1 MFRFLVKS
9 ALAGVMLYGFH
20 QLPAKAQDALVVTI
34 DQARVMRIDQPV
46 STIVIGNPAIADAS
60 MPDQNTLILT
70 AKSYGETNLLMLD
83 EEGSVIAE
91 HPVIVSAANYNTV
104 SVYRG
109 TSRSTMSCAPEC
121 YPSPQLGDAA
131 DSYSTQTG
139 VIQSRNSLA
148 QSYATTQQGAQ

>member
-1 MFRFLVKS
+1 MFRLLVPS
-9 ALAGVMLYGFH
+9 ALVGAVLCSMSAPVL
-20 QLPAKAQDALVVTI
+20 AQDALVVTI
-34 DQARVMRIDQPV
+34 DQARVMRIDKPV

-91 HPVIVSAANYNTV
+91 HPVVVSAGSYNTI

-109 TSRSTMSCAPEC
+109 TARSTMSCAPDC
-121 YPSPQLGDAA
+121 LPSPQLGDAA
-131 DSYSTQTG
+131 DSYT
-139 VIQSRNSLA
+139 LA
-148 QSYATTQQGAQ
+148 QSYATTQASQ